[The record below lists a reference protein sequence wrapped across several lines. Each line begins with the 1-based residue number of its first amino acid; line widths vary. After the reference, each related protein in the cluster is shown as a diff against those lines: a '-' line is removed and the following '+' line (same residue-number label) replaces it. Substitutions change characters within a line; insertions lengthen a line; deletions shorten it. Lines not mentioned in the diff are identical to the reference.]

1 MHEFTLAKNII
12 EIVEEAIRKNNATLV
27 KKVVLEIGTLS
38 GVEIP
43 ALETAL
49 ECLREG
55 SVLVEA
61 NIEMTVVEAI
71 AICHKCE
78 NHYTSEALYSPCPK
92 CNSYGSEII
101 SGKELIVKS
110 IIAE

>member
-1 MHEFTLAKNII
+1 MHEFSLAKNII
-12 EIVEEAIRKNNATLV
+12 EIVEEAIQKNNATIV
-27 KKVVLEIGTLS
+27 IRIELEIGKLS

-49 ECLREG
+49 DCLRAG
-55 SVLVEA
+55 SIVNNATIVLNA
-61 NIEMTVVEAI
+61 VEAI
-71 AICHKCE
+71 AVCRTCHQEYKPVDL
-78 NHYTSEALYSPCPK
+78 YTPCPG
-92 CNSYGSEII
+92 CDSFGPEII